1 MLGEAGLE
9 PASLTAYAPEAYVFA
24 NFTTRPY
31 IKLYNKKHDLKM
43 SQIVLGFATAKQRNS
58 MIIKKV
64 LQNTLVG
71 FLLRLVVVGVY
82 VTDGS
87 SILSNTIDDR
97 LGKSPRRIIWLIA
110 IASSLL
116 GIILLG
122 GAQLLFVNGQ
132 LFSAGGFVIISLS
145 AFWLFLKSAR
155 KL

>member
-1 MLGEAGLE
+1 ML
-9 PASLTAYAPEAYVFA
+9 
-24 NFTTRPY
+24 
-31 IKLYNKKHDLKM
+31 
-43 SQIVLGFATAKQRNS
+43 
-58 MIIKKV
+58 IKKIV
-64 LQNTLVG
+64 QNTLVG

-132 LFSAGGFVIISLS
+132 LFSAGGFVIFSLM
-145 AFWLFLKSAR
+145 AFWLFLKAAR